1 MALTRRDTLITAGE
15 GLTGYTFSNDELLWE
30 AVQAPGSNTAF
41 LYPEGNKRL
50 AMIGGAVLKLTVL
63 DDLRPRNMT
72 IGAMHNA
79 AESIVN
85 TTGLERVGRLL
96 NIDEI
101 VNRNP
106 SQQGSVSPRTI
117 TDTVQ
122 AILGAV
128 YLDSGRSIDSVRLVM
143 ANLGLWGPESEQL
156 ALL

>member
-1 MALTRRDTLITAGE
+1 MALTRREMLITAGE
-15 GLTGYTFSNDELLWE
+15 LLIGYTFKNDELLWE

-41 LYPEGNKRL
+41 LYAEGNKRL
-50 AMIGGAVLKLTVL
+50 AMVGVSVLKLIIL

-72 IGAMHNA
+72 IGAMNNVVQVIESNA
-79 AESIVN
+79 NV
-85 TTGLERVGRLL
+85 ERIGRQIH
-96 NIDEI
+96 IDEI

-106 SQQGSVSPRTI
+106 SQQGSVSPGTI
-117 TDTVQ
+117 TDTVK

-143 ANLGLWGPESEQL
+143 VNFGLWGQESEQL

>member
-1 MALTRRDTLITAGE
+1 MALTRRDMLITAGE
-15 GLTGYTFSNDELLWE
+15 DLTGYAFNNDELLWE
-30 AVQAPGSNTAF
+30 AVQAPGSNAAF

-50 AMIGGAVLKLTVL
+50 AMIGDSVLKPIIL

-72 IGAMHNA
+72 IGAMNNIVQV
-79 AESIVN
+79 IVN
-85 TTGLERVGRLL
+85 NTNVERIGRQIH
-96 NIDEI
+96 IDEI

-106 SQQGSVSPRTI
+106 AQQGSVSPRTI

-128 YLDSGRSIDSVRLVM
+128 YLDSGRNIDCVRLVM
-143 ANLGLWGPESEQL
+143 VKFGLWGQESEQL